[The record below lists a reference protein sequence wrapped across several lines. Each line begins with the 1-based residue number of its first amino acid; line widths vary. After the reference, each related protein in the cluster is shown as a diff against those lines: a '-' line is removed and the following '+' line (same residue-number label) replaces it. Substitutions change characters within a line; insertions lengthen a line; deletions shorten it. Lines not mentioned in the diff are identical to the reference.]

1 MKNIEH
7 APKVFLLGDSIIHNE
22 WYVDGH
28 PSVTDEVRKRWPND
42 VTRVAYDGHRILEV
56 EEQYDRAI
64 AAGFNPSQDVLV
76 LSVMGNDLRV
86 MLGVYELPVTTVAE
100 GMVTAYRHIEQVFA
114 RYDALVASIRARG
127 VKHLVLVSIY
137 PIYDMSLYA
146 GERVNFNVNE
156 RTGSWVLMTPVIG
169 MVARHIIDTA
179 KKHGAE
185 VAELFSG
192 DFGPEDIVRSI
203 EPGPSASPKVASIIV
218 DAAKRCVGMMN

>member
-1 MKNIEH
+1 MKNNEH
-7 APKVFLLGDSIIHNE
+7 APKVFLLGDSIIDNGP
-22 WYVDGH
+22 YVGTM
-28 PSVTDEVRKRWPND
+28 PAVTDEVKKRWPNH
-42 VTRVAYDGHRILEV
+42 VERVAYDGHRMLEV
-56 EEQYDRAI
+56 DQQYDDAI
-64 AAGFNPSQDVLV
+64 AAGFNPAQDVLV

-86 MLGVYELPVTTVAE
+86 MLGVYEQPVKTVAE

-156 RTGSWVLMTPVIG
+156 RTGSWVLMTPVLG

>member
-1 MKNIEH
+1 MKNNEH
-7 APKVFLLGDSIIHNE
+7 APKVFLLGDSIIDNGP
-22 WYVDGH
+22 YVGNM
-28 PSVTDEVRKRWPND
+28 PTVTDEVEKLWPNH
-42 VTRVAYDGHRILEV
+42 VERVAYDGHRILEV

-146 GERVNFNVNE
+146 GERVKFNVNE
-156 RTGSWVLMTPVIG
+156 RTGSWVLMTPVLG

-192 DFGPEDIVRSI
+192 DFGPEDIVLSI
-203 EPGPSASPKVASIIV
+203 EPGPSASPKVARIIV
-218 DAAKRCVGMMN
+218 EAAKRCVGMMN

>member
-1 MKNIEH
+1 MTAHND
-7 APKVFLLGDSIIHNE
+7 APRLFLLGDSIIHNE

-28 PSVTDEVRKRWPND
+28 PSVTDEVQKLWPNP
-42 VTRVAYDGHRILEV
+42 VQRIAWDGHRIFEV
-56 EEQYDRAI
+56 EEQYEGAI
-64 AAGFNPSQDVLV
+64 AAGFNPSQDVLA

-86 MLGVYELPVTTVAE
+86 MLGVYEQSVTTVAE

-114 RYDALVASIRARG
+114 RYDALVATLRSRG

-156 RTGSWVLMTPVIG
+156 RTGSWVLMTPVLG

-185 VAELFSG
+185 VADLFSG

-203 EPGPSASPKVASIIV
+203 EPGPSASPKVARIIV
-218 DAAKRCVGMMN
+218 EAAKRTLA